1 MIVYHIMAFHHGEI
15 SIRNGSRLPSGLDTI
30 GPQFCQIA
38 QGSGRKYEGLT
49 GQISPVQDSHQDKCW
64 RKELQNPWASPHVS
78 QNSLRANVDRVLARV
93 LCRFAGDAGSTP
105 CKDANPTKSASASV
119 FRSAVE
125 ICETCGLDIDWK
137 YFGLIQL
144 QTGSERGD
152 SSLPAPIQ
160 SNPSFGHSWHFS
172 FPIHFRGIR
181 SLCLP

>member
-1 MIVYHIMAFHHGEI
+1 MTNWRVLSEIDMYPANRATGEGWIFPYKVCPDLCQLVLGPDRILFTGDRAKKQGKVLMIVYHIIAFHHGEI
-15 SIRNGSRLPSGLDTI
+15 SIRNGSRLPSDLDTI

-64 RKELQNPWASPHVS
+64 RKELQNPWARYRLEI
-78 QNSLRANVDRVLARV
+78 LRADLAPDRKR
-93 LCRFAGDAGSTP
+93 RG
-105 CKDANPTKSASASV
+105 
-119 FRSAVE
+119 
-125 ICETCGLDIDWK
+125 
-137 YFGLIQL
+137 
-144 QTGSERGD
+144 GD
-152 SSLPAPIQ
+152 SLLPAPIE